1 MIMKTILLTEDNQD
15 MIDLVELI
23 LRDSG
28 YKLILAHDGIEA
40 VNTCLEQ
47 QPDLVL
53 MDLRMP
59 NMDGFHATMIL
70 RDKGFTKPIVV
81 LTGSES
87 EQDRKRAKEV
97 GCNEYIL
104 KTLEMS
110 DLEDVIDRYLY
121 KAEGFQ

>member
-1 MIMKTILLTEDNQD
+1 MKTILLTEDNRD
-15 MIDLVELI
+15 MVELIQLI

-28 YKLILAHDGIEA
+28 YDLITASDGIEA
-40 VNTCLEQ
+40 VKVCLEHS
-47 QPDLVL
+47 PDLVL
-53 MDLRMP
+53 MDLNMP

-70 RDKGFTKPIVV
+70 RDKGFKNPIIV

-87 EQDRKRAKEV
+87 EDDRKRAAEV

-110 DLEDVIDRYLY
+110 DVERVIDHYLY
-121 KAEGFQ
+121 EAEGSL